1 MVDGPDALVLRWHIT
16 AGDPAAT
23 CSLLLWRNLGGWPAA
38 RPYRSIGIEPM
49 VGSTAALHG
58 SGPGRPASTGV
69 DERLCWELT
78 ITAWRQSRA

>member
-1 MVDGPDALVLRWHIT
+1 VDGPDALVLRWRVT

-23 CSLLLWRNLGGWPAA
+23 CSLLLWRNLGGWPAT

-49 VGSTAALHG
+49 VGTTATLDG

-69 DERLCWELT
+69 DGRLRWELT
-78 ITAWRQSRA
+78 ISAWRQG